1 MVILKDENGFI
12 PAGLSSELMRFSAE
26 NKNLLTQYGSLYVG
40 TGRTQRVNYGD
51 GVGVYELSGAATEA
65 TWIIREFVFTEIGTY
80 YIRNFNYSSSDVVR
94 CYVASFSDPNYTGEF
109 WLEDSNLVFN
119 ITTENTTCNFCLYV
133 GEDKVDVSISQTLKI
148 YIGKENK
155 TRWIDCVGS
164 SDNLMNLNFQ
174 ATTHGV
180 NVVKYNGIVEI
191 PITEE
196 LLPPSFSPA
205 ILCVGSD
212 GGLSWQKAYPALFVD
227 GLYSIKTTCAGSSET
242 VEECP
247 HAVEGEYT
255 AENQEETIWERMT
268 ALGLGR

>member
-40 TGRTQRVNYGD
+40 TGRTQRVNYGN
-51 GVGVYELSGAATEA
+51 E
-65 TWIIREFVFTEIGTY
+65 
-80 YIRNFNYSSSDVVR
+80 
-94 CYVASFSDPNYTGEF
+94 
-109 WLEDSNLVFN
+109 
-119 ITTENTTCNFCLYV
+119 
-133 GEDKVDVSISQTLKI
+133 
-148 YIGKENK
+148 
-155 TRWIDCVGS
+155 
-164 SDNLMNLNFQ
+164 
-174 ATTHGV
+174 
-180 NVVKYNGIVEI
+180 IVEI

-205 ILCVGSD
+205 ILCVGTD

-227 GLYSIKTTCAGSSET
+227 GLYSIKTTAAESSET

-247 HAVEGEYT
+247 YAVEGEYT
-255 AENQEETIWERMT
+255 DQNQEKTIWERMT